1 MKRSEP
7 TVGQPTTTQELR
19 CLRTF
24 TTHYDLLHANLRNE
38 LKKKHITPDITGV
51 TFLSEHM
58 ASDPTFIQK
67 IAHRAAQKHEA
78 SQADKYE
85 KKYDEDLTVLATMA
99 GHSPTLYQAEP
110 MTEVILNAKPN
121 EYKVDTSH
129 VPKASLDK
137 WREWK
142 PRDLKKHTG
151 LTNMRDIEREL
162 KLR

>member
-24 TTHYDLLHANLRNE
+24 ITHYDLLHANLRNE

-51 TFLSEHM
+51 TFLTEHLT
-58 ASDPTFIQK
+58 ADPDFIQK
-67 IAHRAAQKHEA
+67 TAHLAAQKHEQ

-85 KKYDEDLTVLATMA
+85 KKYHEDLTVLSTMA
-99 GHSPTLYQAEP
+99 GHSPTLYQAGY
-110 MTEVILNAKPN
+110 MTEVILNAKPT
-121 EYKVDTSH
+121 EHKVDTSH

-137 WREWK
+137 WREWNHGTSRNT
-142 PRDLKKHTG
+142 PASPTCVISNG
-151 LTNMRDIEREL
+151 N
-162 KLR
+162 